1 MRTLYQ
7 MPISHFCEKIRWA
20 LDYKQLDYRI
30 HNLLPGFHVR
40 TTKKLT
46 GQTSVPIL
54 VDGDQ
59 IVHGSSR
66 IITYLDQTYPERSL
80 TPEDPR
86 LCQEALDWETYADA
100 NIGMQIRLVCYDVLL
115 DHPNLLIPMFTQGGP
130 WYGKPLMKWQY
141 PMVSRNIRKYMGIT
155 EASVTEASLRMCGA
169 LEAIEVHRG
178 GRALMV
184 GKHFSRADLSIAA
197 LLAPLF
203 RPAGYGLQWPA
214 HYPPELQTTV
224 DRLATQLA
232 WPAEIYR
239 KYRQPE

>member
-40 TTKKLT
+40 ATKKLT

-100 NIGMQIRLVCYDVLL
+100 NIGMQIRLVCYYVLL
-115 DHPNLLIPMFTQGGP
+115 DHPDLLIPMFTQGGP

-141 PMVSRNIRKYMGIT
+141 PRVSRTIRKYMGIT
-155 EASVTEASLRMCGA
+155 EASVAEASLRMCGA
-169 LEAIEVHRG
+169 LEAIEMHRE
-178 GRALMV
+178 GRELMV
-184 GKHFSRADLSIAA
+184 GKHFCRADLSIAA

-224 DRLATQLA
+224 DRLATQLE
-232 WPAEIYR
+232 WPGEIYR
-239 KYRQPE
+239 KYR